1 MVQERMLVWI
11 LEVTSRLDLATQV
24 IIQEHATCQILLLI
38 AQTDSDNQTI
48 IGQYQTTCDQEA
60 RQTLQIELDLVLDQI
75 ATTQEI
81 IVSCHQ
87 TTNHLISEAGQT
99 QESLQGP
106 VRVKMECNLQA
117 MDHKIVYHPER
128 EISSHLL
135 DK

>member
-1 MVQERMLVWI
+1 MVLERMLVWTSV
-11 LEVTSRLDLATQV
+11 VTSRLALATQV

-75 ATTQEI
+75 ASTQETI
-81 IVSCHQ
+81 GSCHQ
-87 TTNHLISEAGQT
+87 TTSLLISEAGQT
-99 QESLQGP
+99 QESLQVP
-106 VRVKMECNLQA
+106 VRVKMEYNLQV
-117 MDHKIVYHPER
+117 MVLKTESHPER